1 MQARLLVLEQEV
13 QRLRA
18 VNEKISLGVTSTPPP
33 ANNNIHGADSR
44 PLSPPLEPGMP
55 SHSLTHVQGQEPPR
69 EDSRSPA
76 ASEGY

>member
-18 VNEKISLGVTSTPPP
+18 VNEKISLGV
-33 ANNNIHGADSR
+33 ANSPSPSNNMHGVDNR
-44 PLSPPLEPGMP
+44 PLSPPPEPGMP